1 MTQTQKLQRSSAPWT
16 ADDEDDDLTPP
27 PPSRSFDSE
36 KYKSTGFFVRS
47 LLSGGVAG
55 CAVGP

>member
-16 ADDEDDDLTPP
+16 ADDEDDAVTPS
-27 PPSRSFDSE
+27 PPSRSFESE

-47 LLSGGVAG
+47 TLAGGVAG
-55 CAVGP
+55 CTVGP